1 MYNSGFKYNNVDII
15 ANMIVAS
22 SWLNF
27 CNSTQ
32 ALGLDPSGLNTLI
45 LDVCI
50 HLTTHV
56 VNKDISL
63 NFN

>member
-1 MYNSGFKYNNVDII
+1 MYNSGYKYNNVDIV
-15 ANMIVAS
+15 ANMIVE

-50 HLTTHV
+50 HLTT
-56 VNKDISL
+56 NML
-63 NFN
+63 